1 MVAKFHIRSPTRA
14 GPDSADGFSR
24 FPYCSGPLHDRSV
37 EPHEH
42 QKPEDDPPPVTPTT
56 MLIAEARA
64 LRRRA
69 AKAKA
74 ELRGQLSVS
83 KRLRELLE
91 RRRRLDTNA

>member
-1 MVAKFHIRSPTRA
+1 
-14 GPDSADGFSR
+14 
-24 FPYCSGPLHDRSV
+24 
-37 EPHEH
+37 
-42 QKPEDDPPPVTPTT
+42 